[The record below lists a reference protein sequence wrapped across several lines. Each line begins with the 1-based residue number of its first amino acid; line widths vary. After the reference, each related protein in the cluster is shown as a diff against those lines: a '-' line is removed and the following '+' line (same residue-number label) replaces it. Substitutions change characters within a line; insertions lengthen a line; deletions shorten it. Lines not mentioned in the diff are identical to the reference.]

1 VFRKS
6 SAKAIVYSTV
16 ALCDRQM
23 GRQNCHNIAY
33 MPDAL
38 AIMRRWLKNPL
49 SGVSKYLSFINVLL
63 LMKCSWRFGKLEFL
77 T

>member
-6 SAKAIVYSTV
+6 STRAIVYSTV
-16 ALCDRQM
+16 VLCDRQI

-38 AIMRRWLKNPL
+38 ATMRRALKIL
-49 SGVSKYLSFINVLL
+49 VWCIKVSVFH
-63 LMKCSWRFGKLEFL
+63 
-77 T
+77 